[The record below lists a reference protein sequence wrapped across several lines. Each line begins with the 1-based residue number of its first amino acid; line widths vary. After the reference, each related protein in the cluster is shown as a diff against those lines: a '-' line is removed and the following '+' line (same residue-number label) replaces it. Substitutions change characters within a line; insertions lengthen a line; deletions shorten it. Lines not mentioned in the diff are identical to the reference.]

1 MVTYSQ
7 IALGELNC
15 WVANRLKFALKE
27 KLNSEVINSIIGAV
41 SGACCLKWNYHIFN
55 LNFPLC
61 LSDSVDVQSKQIMRE
76 WDIDTA
82 VLWSACFQWLNAVI
96 CDYFVRGCQSCWPAL
111 WHRHQLSS
119 CSSPVS
125 QVLMSEIHFLLA
137 IWGGEG
143 GRLPVYVYTS
153 AAQITIINPITTVVL
168 IQNHLIR
175 SICGTPLCKCS
186 VNDHRT
192 WERWWDVSC
201 AVRPDQQSLEE
212 QRITRATGGDG

>member
-96 CDYFVRGCQSCWPAL
+96 CDYFVHGCRGCWPEPREGPSL
-111 WHRHQLSS
+111 GSWSVWL
-119 CSSPVS
+119 S
-125 QVLMSEIHFLLA
+125 QVLMSETHFPPVIVRKKNNAYLFMYLLQ
-137 IWGGEG
+137 
-143 GRLPVYVYTS
+143 LHKL
-153 AAQITIINPITTVVL
+153 Q
-168 IQNHLIR
+168 
-175 SICGTPLCKCS
+175 
-186 VNDHRT
+186 
-192 WERWWDVSC
+192 
-201 AVRPDQQSLEE
+201 
-212 QRITRATGGDG
+212 